1 MCLIGIL
8 VSAHKAH
15 SLWLDMLL
23 CDQHTANTDFHL
35 EVNHKGSHLMIVR
48 SDLKKYLHTD

>member
-23 CDQHTANTDFHL
+23 CDQHTTNTDFHL